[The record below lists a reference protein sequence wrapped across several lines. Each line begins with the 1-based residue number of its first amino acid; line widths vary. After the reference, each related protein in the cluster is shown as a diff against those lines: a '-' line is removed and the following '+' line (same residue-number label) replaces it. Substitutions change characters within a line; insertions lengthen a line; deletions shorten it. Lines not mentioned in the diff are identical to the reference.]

1 MQRDDRVSLRWFVE
15 HRWRPL
21 VEGNWGT
28 TTAKSNRVF
37 IRAVVDQFGDRI
49 LRELDAVELQ
59 KWINLLAA
67 KYSRSMVNHVLTHL
81 RAIGAEMVEQD
92 FLAKDPA
99 RKLRRPK
106 TRKPDGTVLAWA
118 QYQSIIDAAESL
130 RDQLIIKVACA
141 TAVRPGELAAFRWQS
156 FERFP
161 TGSFALRVSE
171 TVYKGK
177 VRGWAKTESSEGY
190 VPVPDRLA
198 AELQQWR
205 QRSQWPADEDFIFPN
220 CQGGALCYENFSKR
234 VLALIAIKL
243 GLPKLTFQVL
253 RRSYATRAVA
263 EQKGSLKD
271 VQAQLRHS
279 RPDTT
284 LQNYVKEVPE
294 SVFASVNRMYDSI
307 APALKD

>member
-1 MQRDDRVSLRWFVE
+1 
-15 HRWRPL
+15 
-21 VEGNWGT
+21 
-28 TTAKSNRVF
+28 
-37 IRAVVDQFGDRI
+37 
-49 LRELDAVELQ
+49 
-59 KWINLLAA
+59 
-67 KYSRSMVNHVLTHL
+67 
-81 RAIGAEMVEQD
+81 
-92 FLAKDPA
+92 
-99 RKLRRPK
+99 
-106 TRKPDGTVLAWA
+106 
-118 QYQSIIDAAESL
+118 
-130 RDQLIIKVACA
+130 
-141 TAVRPGELAAFRWQS
+141 
-156 FERFP
+156 
-161 TGSFALRVSE
+161 SE

-177 VRGWAKTESSEGY
+177 VRDWAKTESSEGY

-198 AELQQWR
+198 VELQQWR
-205 QRSQWPADEDFIFPN
+205 QRSQWAAQEDFIFPN
-220 CQGGALCYENFSKR
+220 CQGGVLCYENFSKR

-307 APALKD
+307 APAVHDGLG